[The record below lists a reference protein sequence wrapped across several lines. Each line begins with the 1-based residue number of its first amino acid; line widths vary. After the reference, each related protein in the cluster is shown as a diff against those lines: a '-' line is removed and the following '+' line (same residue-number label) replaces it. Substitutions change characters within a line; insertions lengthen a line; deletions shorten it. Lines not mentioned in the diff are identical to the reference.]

1 MNAKPHWNVGI
12 LMFEGADM
20 FDFAVP
26 AEIFTVTTYNA
37 EDALAMLKGSND
49 AVDKPFT
56 VRTVSCEGGLVQG
69 NNGMQVL
76 CDYSFKNAPSF
87 DIVLVPGAVGES
99 IEQAMMNRRLLSWL
113 KKLGGRTPLFLSV
126 CTGSLLLAAAGLL
139 EGKQATTNVLAL
151 DDLERIFP
159 NVQVVRDSKYV
170 DAGSVITS
178 QGPATGIDIALHVV
192 KRLLGSEVAAC
203 TAASIEYRG
212 NHLFASQANC

>member
-37 EDALAMLKGSND
+37 EDALTMLRGSND
-49 AVDKPFT
+49 SVEKPFT
-56 VRTVSCEGGLVQG
+56 VRTVSCDGGLVQG
-69 NNGMQVL
+69 NNGLHIQ
-76 CDYSFKNAPSF
+76 CDYSFKNAPAF
-87 DIVLVPGAVGES
+87 DIVLVPGALGEP
-99 IEQAMMNRRLLSWL
+99 IERAMMNRRLLTWL
-113 KKLGGRTPLFLSV
+113 KKQGCCTQLFLSV

-151 DDLERIFP
+151 DGLERHFP

-178 QGPATGIDIALHVV
+178 QGPATGIDLALHVV
-192 KRLLGSEVAAC
+192 ERLLGSEVAAC
-203 TAASIEYRG
+203 SAASIELKG
-212 NHLFASQANC
+212 NHLSQTFSR